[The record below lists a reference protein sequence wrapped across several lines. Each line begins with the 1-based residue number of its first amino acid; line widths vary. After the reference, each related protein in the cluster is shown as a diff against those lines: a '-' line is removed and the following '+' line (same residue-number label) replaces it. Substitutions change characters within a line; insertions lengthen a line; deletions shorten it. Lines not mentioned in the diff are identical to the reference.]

1 MTKVLRYLKP
11 HILSLV
17 FAVALICC
25 TVICDLSLPTLMSN
39 IVSTGIQ
46 QGGVEDAAPAAISQ
60 NGYKLMTTFMTE
72 DEKELTEAIAES
84 LFFQEEA
91 LQKDVVTLL
100 AKADLRLASEVEKRL
115 L

>member
-1 MTKVLRYLKP
+1 MNFRILRIA
-11 HILSLV
+11 HIKEMIQAGNFYDSLEEK
-17 FAVALICC
+17 
-25 TVICDLSLPTLMSN
+25 D
-39 IVSTGIQ
+39 
-46 QGGVEDAAPAAISQ
+46 
-60 NGYKLMTTFMTE
+60 K
-72 DEKELTEAIAES
+72 KELTEAIAES

>member
-1 MTKVLRYLKP
+1 MKEMIQAGNFYD
-11 HILSLV
+11 SLEV
-17 FAVALICC
+17 KDKI
-25 TVICDLSLPTLMSN
+25 
-39 IVSTGIQ
+39 
-46 QGGVEDAAPAAISQ
+46 
-60 NGYKLMTTFMTE
+60 
-72 DEKELTEAIAES
+72 ELTEAIAES

>member
-1 MTKVLRYLKP
+1 MKDMIQAGNFYD
-11 HILSLV
+11 SLEEK
-17 FAVALICC
+17 
-25 TVICDLSLPTLMSN
+25 D
-39 IVSTGIQ
+39 
-46 QGGVEDAAPAAISQ
+46 
-60 NGYKLMTTFMTE
+60 K
-72 DEKELTEAIAES
+72 KELTEAIAES

>member
-1 MTKVLRYLKP
+1 MKEMLQAGNFYDSSEENDK
-11 HILSLV
+11 
-17 FAVALICC
+17 
-25 TVICDLSLPTLMSN
+25 
-39 IVSTGIQ
+39 
-46 QGGVEDAAPAAISQ
+46 
-60 NGYKLMTTFMTE
+60 
-72 DEKELTEAIAES
+72 KELTEAIAES

>member
-72 DEKELTEAIAES
+72 DEKKTDGSQLYPHKSKHTG
-84 LFFQEEA
+84 
-91 LQKDVVTLL
+91 
-100 AKADLRLASEVEKRL
+100 
-115 L
+115 

>member
-1 MTKVLRYLKP
+1 M
-11 HILSLV
+11 HIKRAVQKGECAHEDVYKRQAHMKEMIQAGNFYDSLEEK
-17 FAVALICC
+17 
-25 TVICDLSLPTLMSN
+25 D
-39 IVSTGIQ
+39 
-46 QGGVEDAAPAAISQ
+46 
-60 NGYKLMTTFMTE
+60 K
-72 DEKELTEAIAES
+72 KELTEAIAES

>member
-1 MTKVLRYLKP
+1 MKEMIQAGNFYD
-11 HILSLV
+11 SLEE
-17 FAVALICC
+17 
-25 TVICDLSLPTLMSN
+25 TD
-39 IVSTGIQ
+39 
-46 QGGVEDAAPAAISQ
+46 
-60 NGYKLMTTFMTE
+60 K
-72 DEKELTEAIAES
+72 KELTEAIAES